1 MSTIEY
7 SITFLKHYKYDTG
20 YIINVKSSHGSF
32 KILSFSLWI
41 RKHYSHYK
49 SLKEQTMWI

>member
-49 SLKEQTMWI
+49 SLKEQTM